1 MRSSGSPHSR
11 IGKRPLSSLPE
22 IPIQGRLDIVRH
34 IYLDLDG
41 VMADFDGGVRA
52 LSGGLHPDDMRAKDM
67 WRLVY
72 RCPWNPG
79 GFFGNLGWQPNGGKP
94 LWEALR
100 HWGPQHLSILTGLPM
115 GDNRWAADG
124 KRLWCRRW
132 LTLPNET
139 AAAKGVYRGVGPPGF
154 SEVVCCMSRDKV
166 RYAGEKSLLID
177 DRLSNGEAWA
187 MAGGIFV
194 HHVSLE
200 DTLSDLQR
208 LGVVT
213 PEIVTSAIASAAAS
227 VQHPRFQQRQK
238 YKSATYHNG
247 VETNASTG
255 HCYGKAGRGRGG
267 RRNSKFAYAG
277 NGGDASKGVR
287 VGKGKGKG
295 GRVIKGRGAS
305 TKKQKQKKDT

>member
-1 MRSSGSPHSR
+1 M
-11 IGKRPLSSLPE
+11 
-22 IPIQGRLDIVRH
+22 
-34 IYLDLDG
+34 
-41 VMADFDGGVRA
+41 
-52 LSGGLHPDDMRAKDM
+52 
-67 WRLVY
+67 
-72 RCPWNPG
+72 
-79 GFFGNLGWQPNGGKP
+79 
-94 LWEALR
+94 
-100 HWGPQHLSILTGLPM
+100 
-115 GDNRWAADG
+115 
-124 KRLWCRRW
+124 
-132 LTLPNET
+132 
-139 AAAKGVYRGVGPPGF
+139 
-154 SEVVCCMSRDKV
+154 
-166 RYAGEKSLLID
+166 
-177 DRLSNGEAWA
+177 
-187 MAGGIFV
+187 

-247 VETNASTG
+247 VETNASTS